1 MLSKQVVSDA
11 LKDSDKQSGLDCKT
25 MNNEMAAGRSSDNRE
40 TETPE
45 HVGNYRNGTDNGVA
59 GEFIDLAGER
69 YYVIHNVDKIAP
81 FFISVI
87 SDSDHWLFVSSTGGL
102 TAGRVSPETSLFP
115 YVTVDKIHDNAVHTG
130 SKTLLHVNV
139 DGRHYEWEPFNMEHD
154 GLYVIN
160 RHLYKNLLGNKL
172 CFEEINHDLQLVFR
186 YTWAT
191 SDNYGFIRQC
201 ELQNLGENRVSVN
214 MVDGLQN
221 ILPAGTPRFVQT
233 NSSNLVDAYKWTE
246 LDPQSGMA
254 FFTLYSGITDRAE
267 PCESLKANTVFCLGL
282 EGHKVLISSE
292 QLDNFRLGET
302 LQQEVHKRGV
312 RGAYLVNQALELEPL
327 ATQRWQL
334 VANIEQSQGQVVE
347 LRRQLGNP
355 GLVTDAIVRS
365 VDEGSDRLARITARG
380 DGFQLMAEENVA
392 VHHYA
397 NVLFNI
403 LRGGVFDDQY
413 QVSSRD
419 FAASIRN
426 FNHVL
431 YQQHR
436 ELLEGLPHKLDF
448 KQLLLIIKQ
457 QDDLQLQRL
466 CLEYLP
472 ITFGRRH
479 GDPSRPWNQFAI
491 KLKDEQGN
499 RSLSYEGNWRD
510 IFQNWEALAF
520 SYPEFIENVIAK
532 FVNASTIDGYNPYRI
547 TKQGIDWEVEDPDDP
562 WSYIGYWGD
571 HQIIY
576 LLKFLELSNNFHPA
590 RLGALLHQPV
600 YSYANV
606 PYRIKPFEALLED
619 AKNTVEYD
627 EDLARRIELR
637 VKNLGADGK
646 LVLDADGKVYQVN
659 LLEKLLVPLLSKL
672 GNLVIEGGI
681 WLNTQRPEWNDA
693 NNALVGQGLSMVT
706 LYYLRRYISFL
717 QQLLEAEAGT
727 EEVYLS
733 REVSLWMAE
742 TFAALRRVRPLLGE
756 SRISDEQRYRLLV
769 ELGQAA
775 SHYRQTVYQQ
785 LMFKTKVVQPL
796 DAIRVLLDD
805 ALAAIDHSIT
815 HNFRKD
821 GLYHAYNLL
830 GLQQG
835 AVAIDTLYP
844 MLEGQVAVLSSGAI
858 SPVQAVAVLE
868 ALFDSDV
875 YRADQH
881 SFMLY
886 PDRQLPGFLQKNLV
900 PQEQVETIPLLQ
912 KMLAENDE
920 SILLRDADGS
930 YRFNAELTNA
940 GELDNL
946 LDSLTD
952 VYGASIEA
960 ARNPLRELYE
970 NVFNHQAFTG
980 RSGGMFGF
988 EGLGCIYWHMVA
1000 KLLLAVQENFFTA
1013 LGQGADEKV
1022 CRQLGQLYYRVR
1034 KGIGF
1039 NKTPAEYGAFPTDP
1053 YSHTPRHAGAQQPGM
1068 TGQVKEEILSRF
1080 GELGVRVSGGAVS
1093 FRPDL
1098 LRSREFVSSP
1108 QTFRYLDVADNWQS
1122 ITVPSRGLA
1131 FTWCQVPVV
1140 YQLDDEVDP
1149 VLSITWD
1156 DGTQNSL
1163 TQLALPAKESSE
1175 LFRRSGRIRQLT
1187 LVLAAEQLFSE

>member
-1 MLSKQVVSDA
+1 MNKV
-11 LKDSDKQSGLDCKT
+11 KQSTNIYTG
-25 MNNEMAAGRSSDNRE
+25 NNNTVS
-40 TETPE
+40 
-45 HVGNYRNGTDNGVA
+45 
-59 GEFIDLAGER
+59 GEFIDMAGER
-69 YYVIHNVDKIAP
+69 FYAIHNADKMAP
-81 FFISVI
+81 FFISVV

-102 TAGRVSPETSLFP
+102 TAGRVSPETALFP

-130 SKTLLHVNV
+130 SKTLLRVNLN
-139 DGRHYEWEPFNMEHD
+139 GRHHEWEPFNKEHD

-186 YTWAT
+186 YTWVT
-191 SDNYGFIRQC
+191 SDSYGFIRLC
-201 ELQNLGENRVSVN
+201 ELQNLGDNNVRVD

-246 LDPQSGMA
+246 LDQQSGLA

-267 PCESLKANTVFCLGL
+267 PCESLMANTVFCLGL
-282 EGHKVLISSE
+282 KGHKVLISSE
-292 QLDNFRLGET
+292 QLDNFRLGEE
-302 LQQEVHKRGV
+302 LQQEVYRRGV
-312 RGAYLVNQALELEPL
+312 RGAYLVNHTLQL
-327 ATQRWQL
+327 APRASQHWQL

-347 LRRQLGNP
+347 LRRQLDNP
-355 GLVTDAIVRS
+355 DVVADTIANS
-365 VDEGSDRLARITARG
+365 VNTGSDNLARIIGRG

-403 LRGGVFDDQY
+403 FRGGVFDDQY

-419 FAASIRN
+419 FNANIEN
-426 FNHVL
+426 FNRGLHQRYL
-431 YQQHR
+431 
-436 ELLEGLPHKLDF
+436 ELLEGLPEKLDF
-448 KQLLLIIKQ
+448 TQLLLIIKQ
-457 QDDLQLQRL
+457 QGDLQLERL

-491 KLKDEQGN
+491 KLKDEHGN
-499 RSLSYEGNWRD
+499 RLLSYEGNWRD

-547 TKQGIDWEVEDPDDP
+547 SKQGIDWEVEEPDDP

-576 LLKFLELSNNFHPA
+576 LLKLLELSNNFHPA

-606 PYRIKPFEALLED
+606 PYRIKPFEALLEN
-619 AKNTVEYD
+619 AKSTVEYD
-627 EDLARRIELR
+627 ENLARRIELR
-637 VKNLGADGK
+637 VKNLGADGR
-646 LVLDADGKVYQVN
+646 LVLDADDKVYQVN

-717 QQLLEAEAGT
+717 QRLLEAEAGT

-733 REVSLWMAE
+733 REVSQWMAE
-742 TFAALRRVRPLLGE
+742 TIAALRRVRPLLGE
-756 SRISDEQRYRLLV
+756 TPISAEQRYRLLV

-775 SHYRQTVYQQ
+775 SRYRQTVYQQ
-785 LMFKTKVVQPL
+785 QMFTRKVVQPL

-815 HNFRKD
+815 NNLRKD

-830 GLQQG
+830 DLQPD

-900 PQEQVETIPLLQ
+900 PPEQVETIPLLQ

-940 GELDNL
+940 GELNNQL
-946 LDSLTD
+946 SRLTD
-952 VYGASIEA
+952 VYGAAIEA

-988 EGLGCIYWHMVA
+988 EGLGCIYWHMVS
-1000 KLLLAVQENFFTA
+1000 KLLLAVQENFFAA
-1013 LGQGADEKV
+1013 LEQGADDAT
-1022 CRQLGQLYYRVR
+1022 CTHLGQLYYRVR

-1053 YSHTPRHAGAQQPGM
+1053 YSHTPKHAGARQPGM
-1068 TGQVKEEILSRF
+1068 TGQVKEEILTRF
-1080 GELGVRVSGGAVS
+1080 GELGVS
-1093 FRPDL
+1093 
-1098 LRSREFVSSP
+1098 
-1108 QTFRYLDVADNWQS
+1108 YKW
-1122 ITVPSRGLA
+1122 
-1131 FTWCQVPVV
+1131 W
-1140 YQLDDEVDP
+1140 
-1149 VLSITWD
+1149 
-1156 DGTQNSL
+1156 
-1163 TQLALPAKESSE
+1163 
-1175 LFRRSGRIRQLT
+1175 
-1187 LVLAAEQLFSE
+1187 